1 MKIVVLAGGYS
12 PEREVSLTS
21 GSLIANAL
29 IENGHRVLL
38 LDVYVGMRKLPADVD
53 SLFATAPYP
62 VHRVGDSVP
71 NLEALRAECQNGDA
85 LIGANVLYLCSL
97 ADKTFLAL
105 HGSMGE
111 NGQLQATLDTHGIR
125 YTGSGYLGSAV
136 AMDKDLSKRLM
147 RDAGIPTPDWVY
159 FDVKN
164 GKIDQVIEKIGFPAV
179 VKPCDCGSS
188 VGVSMAENEEELA
201 CALQVVSE
209 WGRYALIEKKIIGR
223 ELTVG
228 VINGEALPSVEIL
241 PPEESFYDYKN
252 KYQGTTREICP
263 APIPRETEKQIGEL
277 ALRTFDALRLGG
289 YARFDFMMDDC
300 GGLWCLEANSLPGMT
315 PTSLLP
321 QAASALGISYRKLCE
336 MIVQL

>member
-29 IENGHRVLL
+29 IENGHEVLL
-38 LDVYVGMRKLPADVD
+38 LDVYVGMRELPENID
-53 SLFATAPYP
+53 SLFCTQPYP
-62 VHRVGDSVP
+62 VHRVGSVVP
-71 NLEALRAECQNGDA
+71 DLEALRAACQNGDA
-85 LIGANVLYLCSL
+85 LIGANVLRLCSL

-147 RDAGIPTPDWVY
+147 RDAGVPTPEWVY
-159 FDVKN
+159 YDVQSN
-164 GKIDQVIEKIGFPAV
+164 TVDQVIEKLGFPLV

-188 VGVSMAENEEELA
+188 VGVSMADNEEELTG
-201 CALQVVSE
+201 ALKAVSE
-209 WGRYALIEKKIIGR
+209 WGRYALIEQKIKGR
-223 ELTVG
+223 EFTVG
-228 VINGEALPSVEIL
+228 VINRKALPSVEIL
-241 PPEESFYDYKN
+241 PPEEGFYDYKN
-252 KYQGTTREICP
+252 KYQGTTRELCP
-263 APIPRETEKQIGEL
+263 APIPKETEARLGAL

-289 YARFDFMMDDC
+289 YARFDFMMDQT

-321 QAASALGISYRKLCE
+321 QEAAALGISYRELCE
-336 MIVQL
+336 MIVKL